1 MEDFW
6 SFLDMRTIFFSM
18 VITNLVCTL
27 VLLLLWRVNAKRLSG
42 ISYWVSD
49 FALQTIAVML
59 VMFRGRIPDIL
70 SIEVAN
76 LLSMTGIYMGYRG
89 LENYF
94 HLKSKQWPSYAM
106 LLLFALFF
114 TWSTFLKPELALRNL
129 IIGVFGFYFCAIC
142 AWLLFFRI
150 RPSQRRTA
158 WLVGLV
164 FILFCLIDFT
174 RIVHYF
180 LAQPQLNNYM
190 TAQGF
195 ETFIA
200 MSYSILIIILAFGL
214 ALQFNWTLQN
224 DLAIEEEKFS
234 KAFHTSPYAIIL
246 TRLSDNHIL
255 EINETFHRLTGY
267 EPDDAIGMT
276 TTLLRFW
283 DNPSDRTQV
292 LMELNEGKD
301 VRSREIR
308 FRKKNGEVFT
318 GLYSAQIIQINE
330 EKCLMSSIND
340 ISIRKK
346 AEEEL
351 RESEAKFKSLFTRMS
366 EGFALH
372 EVIYDAHRKPIDYR
386 ILEVNQAF
394 VKMVGITME
403 EAKGKL
409 STAAYKLPE
418 APFLDIYSDVA
429 ASGEPQSFRS
439 YFPPFERYYD
449 ITVFSPYQGYFA
461 TVFSDIT
468 EQQQAEDALMN
479 NEIHLRNLNATKDK
493 FFSIIAHDLKSPFN
507 SILGFSKLLGES
519 VRTKDYEHVEQY
531 ASIIE
536 RSTQRTM
543 DLLMNLLEWSRSQTG
558 KMEYQPEYLELDTIV
573 NEVLDLFEQTALQK
587 NITVQRKLPPFAT
600 LYADKILTCTILRN
614 LISNAIKF
622 THPGGEI
629 QISARQTDGTTEICV
644 SDSGIGIQKEDLKK
658 LFRIEESFSSKGTM
672 NEQGTGLGL
681 LLCKEF
687 VEKQGGSI
695 RVESTV
701 GKGSVFCVKLPSNV

>member
-18 VITNLVCTL
+18 VITTLVCTL
-27 VLLLLWRVNAKRLSG
+27 VMLLLWKINYKRLSG
-42 ISYWVSD
+42 ISFWVID
-49 FALQTIAVML
+49 FAFQTVAVLL
-59 VMFRGRIPDIL
+59 VMFRGRIPDLFSVEL
-70 SIEVAN
+70 SN

-89 LENYF
+89 LECYY
-94 HLKSKQWPSYAM
+94 HLKSKQWTSHAM
-106 LLLFALFF
+106 LLLFALLF
-114 TWSTFLKPELALRNL
+114 TWSTYIHPELSIRNL
-129 IIGVFGFYFCAIC
+129 IIGVFGFYFSALCVWMLI
-142 AWLLFFRI
+142 FRI
-150 RPSQRRTA
+150 KPGQRRTA
-158 WLVGLV
+158 WLVSLV
-164 FILFCLIDFT
+164 FILFCLVDFT
-174 RIVHYF
+174 RIVHFF
-180 LAQPQLNNYM
+180 LANPTDNNYM
-190 TAQGF
+190 QSGNF
-195 ETFIA
+195 ETFVA
-200 MSYSILIIILAFGL
+200 MSYCILIIILAFGL

-224 DLAIEEEKFS
+224 NLAVEEEKFS
-234 KAFHTSPYAIIL
+234 KAFRTSPYAIVL

-267 EPDDAIGMT
+267 ESEDTIGMT
-276 TTLLRFW
+276 AALLHFW

-292 LMELNEGKD
+292 LMELNEGKE

-308 FRKKNGEVFT
+308 FRKKNGDIFT

-330 EKCLMSSIND
+330 EQCLMSSIND
-340 ISIRKK
+340 ISTRKK

-372 EVIYDAHRKPIDYR
+372 EILYDANRKPIDYR
-386 ILEVNQAF
+386 ILEVNHAF
-394 VKMVGITME
+394 VKMVGISIE
-403 EAKGKL
+403 EAKGQL
-409 STAAYKLPE
+409 ATAAYKLPE
-418 APFLDIYSDVA
+418 APFLSIYADVA
-429 ASGEPQSFRS
+429 ESGEPQAFRS

-449 ITVFSPYQGYFA
+449 ITVFSPYQGFFA

-468 EQQQAEDALMN
+468 EQQKAEDALLN
-479 NEIHLRNLNATKDK
+479 NEIHLKNLNATKDK

-507 SILGFSKLLGES
+507 SILGFSRLLGDS

-536 RSTQRTM
+536 KSTQRTM

-558 KMEYQPEYLELDTIV
+558 KMEYLPEYLELDAII
-573 NEVLDLFEQTALQK
+573 NEVLDLFEQPALQK
-587 NITVQRKLPPFAT
+587 DIKVHRKLPPFVT
-600 LYADKILTCTILRN
+600 LYADKILLSTILRN

-629 QISARQTDGTTEICV
+629 HIGVKQAAGMTEICV
-644 SDSGIGIQKEDLKK
+644 SDTGIGIRKEDLKK
-658 LFRIEESFSSKGTM
+658 LFRIEESYSIKGTM

-687 VEKQGGSI
+687 VEKHGGTI

-701 GKGSVFCVKLPSNV
+701 GKGSVFCVKLPSNI